1 MQSAVLVRM
10 GLSGYAARSRIMENY
25 ATLTL
30 DELSQLEAQQ
40 VLVLTVNN
48 RHARRVLSELLT
60 GLDDARRVMAVPD
73 IVPLSGWLARLA
85 DQLAFLPES
94 GQAMRTVDGFGTQW
108 LWQHVI
114 DEAEAEHAL
123 LDAAQA
129 ARLAAEADRL
139 MDDWRIQVQPDAATP
154 DYQRFD
160 AWRTR
165 YRALLADRDLD
176 DGNLSYLRIIESL
189 EQGLLPL
196 SFSTLVLAGFNELS
210 PRLSHLLSCLAQQ
223 GVQLRVLARAGQP
236 ATAIVRVAAQ
246 DLDDEWRLAA
256 RWAAE
261 QLVSHPEGRYAI
273 VAARLEADVVL
284 AHRYLRTALGGQM
297 PYNVAV
303 ARPLADWPMVRAALA
318 WLRVMATQVQRKA
331 FTPADLGAA
340 LLAGGCVAA
349 RDEKAARAAIDAFW
363 RQRAVV
369 SVPAAAFQGLLE
381 KYAPQLAQAWLSV
394 VAALEGQVA
403 AAEAD
408 TWVQRFRILLET
420 LGFPGQG
427 ALDSHAY
434 QVMEAFDRVLD
445 QMARLAF
452 VTGPLR
458 FSSAVSLLAK
468 LARETPFQPERDPAA
483 RLDVLGFLESEG
495 GRWDGVWV
503 LGLTDEVMPA
513 APRPNPFIPLAALRE
528 AGAPRATPERELHWA
543 HTLYASL
550 IECAPQVWLSH
561 ALHEGE
567 RELRPSPCIAEVPL
581 VVMPQGGQVHTP
593 LVARQECTEAAAA
606 EVAVASL
613 QASPGGRPPL
623 PVGQAALEYVVD
635 EQGPPLKNGA
645 VTRGGIG
652 VIDTQARNPLW
663 AFVKYR
669 LGAKVLSGYADLFDQ
684 NARGLL
690 LHRAAE
696 IIWRLL
702 PGQQALKARHEQGS
716 LGILIEEAVAQAADE
731 FLADY
736 GPTLR
741 ALETAR
747 AESLLHDWLMVELAR
762 TPFRVHDIEQEYTW
776 THGLLSLSLRLDR
789 VDALDEAGGGT
800 ASDEPNDD
808 TLVSQSSYSLFGDD
822 SVAGAAAPNGYTAPG
837 VPSGADQKLVVIDY
851 KTGAGKIDPK
861 SDWMRERPV
870 GLQLPFYASVL
881 AQENSPVGALVLLKL
896 HARGIEARG
905 LQDVECGLDG
915 VAALSDWSAFADY
928 TWERLMREWRATIQ
942 KLAEEFS
949 AGAAHNRSLRPDDL
963 KYCDVQPFLRLNE
976 EYPSA

>member
-1 MQSAVLVRM
+1 
-10 GLSGYAARSRIMENY
+10 MENY

-30 DELSQLEAQQ
+30 DELSQMEAQQ

-94 GQAMRTVDGFGTQW
+94 GQAMRTVDGFGAQW
-108 LWQHVI
+108 LWQNVI
-114 DEAEAEHAL
+114 DEAEADHAL
-123 LDAAQA
+123 LDVAQA

-139 MDDWRIQVQPDAATP
+139 MDDWRIQVQPHAATP

-176 DGNLSYLRIIESL
+176 DGNLSYLRIIQSL
-189 EQGLLPL
+189 EQGSLPL
-196 SFSTLVLAGFNELS
+196 SFTTLVLAGFNELS
-210 PRLSHLLSCLAQQ
+210 PRLSHMLRCLEQQ
-223 GVQLRVLARAGQP
+223 GVQLRVLARAVQP
-236 ATAIVRVAAQ
+236 ATAVSRIEAQ
-246 DLDDEWRLAA
+246 DLDDEWRQAA

-261 QLVSHPEGRYAI
+261 QLTAHPEGRFAI

-284 AHRYLRTALGGQM
+284 AHRYLRTALGGQT

-303 ARPLADWPMVRAALA
+303 ARPLADWPLVRAALA
-318 WLRVMATQVQRKA
+318 WLRVMSVQVQRKA

-349 RDEKAARAAIDAFW
+349 RDERAARAAIDAYW

-369 SVPAAAFQGLLE
+369 SVPAASFQNLLE
-381 KYAPQLAQAWLSV
+381 KHTPQLAQAWLNV
-394 VAALEGQVA
+394 GAALDNHA
-403 AAEAD
+403 APAEAD
-408 TWVQRFRILLET
+408 TWVQRFRALLEA
-420 LGFPGQG
+420 LGFPGEG

-458 FSSAVSLLAK
+458 FSAAVSLLLK
-468 LARETPFQPERDPAA
+468 LTRETPFQPERDPAA
-483 RLDVLGFLESEG
+483 RLDVLGLLESEG

-528 AGAPRATPERELHWA
+528 TGAPRATPERELQWA
-543 HTLYASL
+543 HAMYASL
-550 IECAPQVWLSH
+550 LECAPKVWLSH

-567 RELRPSPCIAEVPL
+567 RELRPSPCIGDVPL
-581 VVMPQGGQVHTP
+581 AVMAPEEPGYAPMAAGQT
-593 LVARQECTEAAAA
+593 
-606 EVAVASL
+606 
-613 QASPGGRPPL
+613 
-623 PVGQAALEYVVD
+623 ALEYVVD
-635 EQGPPLKNGA
+635 EQGPPLKSDA

-663 AFVKYR
+663 AFVKFR
-669 LGAKVLSGYADLFDQ
+669 LGARVLSGYADVFDQ

-702 PGQQALKARHEQGS
+702 PGQQALKARHEQDS
-716 LGILIEEAVAQAADE
+716 LGILIEEAVALAADE

-736 GPTLR
+736 GQTLR

-747 AESLLHDWLMVELAR
+747 AESLLHEWLMVELAR
-762 TPFRVHDIEQEYTW
+762 TPFRVHDIEQDYTW
-776 THGLLSLSLRLDR
+776 THGLMSLSLRLDR
-789 VDALDEAGGGT
+789 VDVLDEAGGGAAHDKT
-800 ASDEPNDD
+800 SDDA
-808 TLVSQSSYSLFGDD
+808 LALQGSHSLFDDD
-822 SVAGAAAPNGYTAPG
+822 SAAGAA
-837 VPSGADQKLVVIDY
+837 VPAAQAGPASESGAGGRLVVIDY

-905 LQDVECGLDG
+905 LQDVDCGLGG
-915 VAALSDWSAFADY
+915 VAALPDWPAFADY
-928 TWERLMREWRATIQ
+928 SWEELMHEWRTTIQ
-942 KLAEEFS
+942 NLAQEFS
-949 AGAAHNRSLRPDDL
+949 TGVAHNRSLRTDDL
-963 KYCDVQPFLRLNE
+963 KYCDVEPFLRLNE
-976 EYPSA
+976 EYPSV